1 LSVVVT
7 LAWIAG
13 RLRSLA
19 LLVRDWLRRRLQ
31 ALAQIAS
38 VPVGELP
45 VGATPLPAAQPRS
58 APARGT
64 RSYGSASFFRTF
76 ARAVE
81 PRVEDLT
88 GRVLSHRYEVKRLI
102 ASGGMAQ
109 VYEAVHVI
117 TRRAGALKLLQ
128 PRHASS
134 PDAVE
139 RLIREAS
146 AAARI
151 ANPHIVDT
159 LDAGLLESGEPYVFM
174 ELLLGDSLDRVLAK
188 RGRFPMLEALGLI
201 VQAAN
206 GLAAA
211 HAADVLHRDIKPAN
225 LFLLSEPR
233 NFVKLLD
240 FGVSKFSSV
249 DLRTLTKEGRALG
262 TFAYMPPEQMMAA
275 KRVDARADVFSLGVV
290 LYECVAGKR
299 PFVADSVPALHQRM
313 RNNQYTPLRDVI
325 PYAPYD
331 IDAFLAR
338 ALRADPRERHAS
350 MREFHDELDQ
360 LHQLHVLKRTL
371 VGPHGAPDRDV
382 YQPTVT
388 PEPGQAPNPTYDK
401 LLARDTIIPVT
412 RKRHLFE
419 K

>member
-1 LSVVVT
+1 MT
-7 LAWIAG
+7 LAEHSLTAMLQGFIVRRA
-13 RLRSLA
+13 RAIVQAAEAPVRS
-19 LLVRDWLRRRLQ
+19 VK
-31 ALAQIAS
+31 S
-38 VPVGELP
+38 F
-45 VGATPLPAAQPRS
+45 
-58 APARGT
+58 RGT
-64 RSYGSASFFRTF
+64 NLFRTLS
-76 ARAVE
+76 RGVE
-81 PRVEDLT
+81 SRPEDLS
-88 GRVLSHRYEVKRLI
+88 GRVLAHRFEVKRLI

-117 TRRAGALKLLQ
+117 TRRVGALKLLQ
-128 PRHASS
+128 PRLARS

-159 LDAGLLESGEPYVFM
+159 FDAGMLDSGEPYVFM
-174 ELLLGDSLDRVLAK
+174 ELLSGDSLDRVLAT
-188 RGRFPMLEALGLI
+188 RGRFPLLEALGL
-201 VQAAN
+201 VTQAAN

-225 LFLLSEPR
+225 LFLLDEPR

-262 TFAYMPPEQMMAA
+262 TFAYMPPEQMMGA
-275 KRVDARADVFSLGVV
+275 KRVDARADVYSLGIV
-290 LYECVAGKR
+290 LYECVAGRR
-299 PFVADSVPALHQRM
+299 PFIANSVPALHQRM
-313 RNNQYTPLRDVI
+313 RNNEYTPLRDII

-331 IDAFLAR
+331 IEAFIAR

-350 MREFHDELDQ
+350 MREFHDELCQ

-371 VGPHGAPDRDV
+371 VGLHGAPERDTL
-382 YQPTVT
+382 QPS
-388 PEPGQAPNPTYDK
+388 PAIELGPAPNGQYDK
-401 LLARDTIIPVT
+401 LLERETVVPVS
-412 RKRHLFE
+412 RKRHLFQR
-419 K
+419 